1 MFFSNSVR
9 IGYLSQA
16 IDIKSLDKM
25 VIEIFKNV
33 STKEEIIKLKNL
45 LFSMGFDENMLNQQI
60 DTLSLGE
67 ITRLRIAKLIID
79 NYEIMI
85 LDEPSNHLEFIA
97 ERNLKKH

>member
-1 MFFSNSVR
+1 
-9 IGYLSQA
+9 
-16 IDIKSLDKM
+16 M

-97 ERNLKKH
+97 ERNLKKHQKPMVVH

>member
-1 MFFSNSVR
+1 
-9 IGYLSQA
+9 
-16 IDIKSLDKM
+16 M

-97 ERNLKKH
+97 ERNLKKHQKPMMVH